1 VVGLGFQAAVALA
14 IAEELPQSWLI
25 SLAIGLIVG
34 LGLAAA
40 SAAVCFYT
48 PHLYCG
54 YKGGTGVLCGK
65 CEMPALLGTYH
76 CEVCEVCVPAHS
88 HHSDWLNSCWRL
100 CIYSAYVFC
109 LFSVGAIVICQL
121 LASTVLLALI
131 ATDQDS

>member
-1 VVGLGFQAAVALA
+1 MITQKRWRKNCTSQQLKGVVGLGFQAAVALA

-25 SLAIGLIVG
+25 LLATGLIVG

-65 CEMPALLGTYH
+65 CRLYLGLTTVRCVKY
-76 CEVCEVCVPAHS
+76 VC
-88 HHSDWLNSCWRL
+88 LR
-100 CIYSAYVFC
+100 I
-109 LFSVGAIVICQL
+109 AIIR
-121 LASTVLLALI
+121 TG
-131 ATDQDS
+131 